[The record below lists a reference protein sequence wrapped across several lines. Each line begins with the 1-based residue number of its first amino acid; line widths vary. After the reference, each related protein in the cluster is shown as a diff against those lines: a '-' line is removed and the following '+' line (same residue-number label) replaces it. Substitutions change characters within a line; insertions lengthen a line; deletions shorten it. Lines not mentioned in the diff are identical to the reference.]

1 MTELPR
7 KNFDLHMDPPPVA
20 QKKHVTKEPL
30 FLVDPD
36 SDDGLGKHA
45 SQSKGPEY
53 NFCMKCPIFLEP
65 LYRHDARSPGSHYGM
80 LDPVSPEADDF
91 GYRDQVSPEA
101 EKDDYGYPDLVSLEA
116 EKDDYGYHDLV
127 SLEAEKDDY
136 GYRHPVS
143 LEAEKDDYGYRHP
156 VSREEEKDDYGYRD
170 SVSPGPKALEQGD
183 YRMHDPVSLALE
195 ALDLDDFET
204 QGPPPPDQQ
213 LLDDLGAQD
222 LPPPNQELLDDFG
235 YRDPVSPHLE
245 GSEMLATVPPSP
257 ELFIL
262 EDLGQGVAIST
273 ASSPHFGT
281 EEPRLPEHQGGP
293 ALSRR
298 EDTAR
303 AASPLPEAED
313 FGARARLEE
322 EPSQIGA
329 HQPTEAREPLGSS
342 SEEQKGAFLIACSH
356 IHLTLGH
363 TGWGFGDEP
372 PSPRKI
378 NKKGFPGAVQGVD
391 CTNEPVCGAI
401 RMLG

>member
-1 MTELPR
+1 
-7 KNFDLHMDPPPVA
+7 
-20 QKKHVTKEPL
+20 
-30 FLVDPD
+30 
-36 SDDGLGKHA
+36 
-45 SQSKGPEY
+45 
-53 NFCMKCPIFLEP
+53 MKCPIFLEP

-101 EKDDYGYPDLVSLEA
+101 EKDNYGYSDLVSLEA
-116 EKDDYGYHDLV
+116 EKNDYSYRDLV
-127 SLEAEKDDY
+127 SLEAEKNDY
-136 GYRHPVS
+136 CYH
-143 LEAEKDDYGYRHP
+143 HP
-156 VSREEEKDDYGYRD
+156 VSREEEKDNYGYRD
-170 SVSPGPKALEQGD
+170 SVSPGPKALKQDNYG
-183 YRMHDPVSLALE
+183 MHDPVSLALE
-195 ALDLDDFET
+195 ALDLDDF
-204 QGPPPPDQQ
+204 
-213 LLDDLGAQD
+213 
-222 LPPPNQELLDDFG
+222 G
-235 YRDPVSPHLE
+235 YRDPVSPHFE

-262 EDLGQGVAIST
+262 EDLGQGVAVST

-281 EEPRLPEHQGGP
+281 EETCLPEHQGGP

-298 EDTAR
+298 EDTAW

-322 EPSQIGA
+322 KPSQIGA
-329 HQPTEAREPLGSS
+329 HQPTEAREPLSSS

-372 PSPRKI
+372 PSSRKI
-378 NKKGFPGAVQGVD
+378 NKKGFPDAVQGVD

-401 RMLG
+401 CMLG